1 MSSLLKISRES
12 QPLEKN
18 AAIIFAMTDFP
29 KRLGLVTQTNFSVVP
44 ILGMSV
50 SRIADLS
57 TK

>member
-18 AAIIFAMTDFP
+18 AAIIFAMMDFP